1 VRVRVSPSVQKT
13 VRVLIMTYHSNWEV
27 VGKYTRRL
35 LINIYNTN
43 GSDTEPEI
51 RAVGFRSVNSFTGR
65 SVLEFYPKNSKKG
78 KVS

>member
-1 VRVRVSPSVQKT
+1 
-13 VRVLIMTYHSNWEV
+13 MTYHSNWEV

-51 RAVGFRSVNSFTGR
+51 RAVGFRSVNSFKR
-65 SVLEFYPKNSKKG
+65 V
-78 KVS
+78 